1 MHCNVQLLNN
11 AQSNYIEVNY
21 PMTTEE
27 FNKEDYEAKIAELEK
42 QLKEKSNDDSFS
54 DLKEKYEK
62 IIADKNKEI
71 AELNKTVDLT
81 QQKVDTTVNELNDEV
96 KEKLEQSE
104 KLLALQKNVDELLQE
119 RAEVTVDNYIQK
131 GIIPTSKRDTAVKL
145 CLNDNDTFMELYRD
159 AQPIIDVKQQKS
171 KKINADI
178 GRLVDYF
185 KN

>member
-42 QLKEKSNDDSFS
+42 QL
-54 DLKEKYEK
+54 
-62 IIADKNKEI
+62 
-71 AELNKTVDLT
+71 
-81 QQKVDTTVNELNDEV
+81 